1 MKTSLRS
8 KLTVSFVLVIIING
22 IVTSLVGVH
31 LIGDEI
37 IRRAQNNVRTDLNS
51 AREVYRERL
60 GEIRDVVRFTAVRSF
75 VKESLISGDF
85 ELTSAEFRAIR
96 VSESLDV
103 LSLANKDGVV
113 VFRARNPKAFG
124 DSQTEDQVVAAALYA
139 QKVVASTEILSRKEL
154 KEEDEELARQARV
167 RLIPTPMTT
176 PTQERVETSGMMLE
190 AAAPVFDSDGSLLGI
205 LYAGKLLNKNYEI
218 VDKVKDMVY
227 KGEKYKG
234 KDTGTVTVFQGDLR
248 ISTNVRS
255 SDGTRAIG
263 TRVSK
268 EVYDEVI
275 KKGVPWIGRAFVVNG
290 WYITAYEPIRNL
302 SGKVVGMLYVGML
315 EAPYV
320 DLKNRLV
327 FTFLGITLLT
337 AILLSFMVDFTTG
350 KIVNP
355 VKELLLATQKVAK
368 GDLTH
373 RVEMGSH
380 DEIGQLADS
389 FNMMT
394 TELEKAN
401 DKYQVLTRTLEDK
414 VRDKTRELKEAQD
427 HILRS
432 EKLSSLGKMAAG
444 IAHEINNP
452 LTSILIN
459 SHLIA
464 EKLTDEERQK
474 FEENIKLIIDETTR
488 SSSIVNGLLEFSR
501 QTPPEKKP
509 ADINEVIEETLVLL
523 KSQVLAH
530 NVEIDKELG
539 RDLPQITIDESK
551 IKQVFTNIILNALD
565 AMPSGGTLRV
575 NSRFSVERQC
585 VEVKFGDTGHG
596 ISAQDIGRIFDPFFT
611 TKGTKG
617 TGLGLSVSYGI
628 IEQHSGEIDVQSELG
643 KGTTVSVCLPMIEPK
658 RASATG
664 EKGRES
670 A

>member
-8 KLTVSFVLVIIING
+8 KLTISFVLVIIING
-22 IVTSLVGVH
+22 IVTSWMGAH

-60 GEIRDVVRFTAVRSF
+60 GEMRDVVRFTAVRSF
-75 VKESLISGDF
+75 MKESLLGTNW
-85 ELTSAEFRAIR
+85 ELTKAELQAIR
-96 VSESLDV
+96 RNESLDI
-103 LSLANKDGVV
+103 LSLADRNGVV
-113 VFRARNPKAFG
+113 LFRARNPESSG
-124 DSQTEDQVVAAALYA
+124 DSQIQDPVVAAALYTR
-139 QKVVASTEILSRKEL
+139 KVVAATEILSRQEL
-154 KEEDEELARQARV
+154 KEEGEDLAKQARV
-167 RLIPTPMTT
+167 RLVPTPMTA
-176 PTQERVETSGMMLE
+176 PTQERVETSGMILE
-190 AAAPVFDSDGSLLGI
+190 AAAPIFDDAGNLLGV

-234 KDTGTVTVFQGDLR
+234 KDTGTVTIFEGDLR
-248 ISTNVRS
+248 VSTNVRG
-255 SDGTRAIG
+255 SDGERAIG

-302 SGKVVGMLYVGML
+302 SGKVIGMLYVGML

-320 DLKNRLV
+320 DLRNRLV

-337 AILLSFMVDFTTG
+337 VVLLSLMVDFTTG

-355 VKELLLATQKVAK
+355 VKSLLFATQKVAE

-373 RVEMGSH
+373 RVEIGSH

-389 FNMMT
+389 FNKMT
-394 TELEKAN
+394 AELEKVSN
-401 DKYQVLTRTLEDK
+401 EYQALTRTLEDK
-414 VRDKTRELKEAQD
+414 VKDKTLELKEAQD
-427 HILRS
+427 HLVRS

-464 EKLTDEERQK
+464 EKLTDDEKQR
-474 FEENIKLIIDETTR
+474 FEENLNLIIDETTR
-488 SSSIVNGLLEFSR
+488 SSTIVNGLLEFSR
-501 QTPPEKKP
+501 QTSPEKKP
-509 ADINEVIEETLVLL
+509 ANVNEVTEETLVLL
-523 KSQVLAH
+523 RSQVLAH
-530 NVEIDKELG
+530 NVEIDKDLG
-539 RDLPQITIDESK
+539 NDLPKITIDENK
-551 IKQVFTNIILNALD
+551 IKQVFANIILNAVD
-565 AMPSGGTLRV
+565 AMPDGGTLSIS
-575 NSRFSVERQC
+575 SRFLVERHC
-585 VEVKFGDTGHG
+585 VEVSFRDTGHG
-596 ISAQDIGRIFDPFFT
+596 ILAQDIGKIFDPFFT

-628 IEQHSGEIDVQSELG
+628 VEQHSGEIDVQSEVG
-643 KGTTVSVCLPMIEPK
+643 KGTTVSVCLPVNESS
-658 RASATG
+658 RVQSTG

>member
-8 KLTVSFVLVIIING
+8 KLTISFVLVIIING
-22 IVTSLVGVH
+22 IVTSWMGAH

-60 GEIRDVVRFTAVRSF
+60 GEMRDVVRFTAVRSF
-75 VKESLISGDF
+75 MKESLLGTNW
-85 ELTSAEFRAIR
+85 ELTKAELQAIR
-96 VSESLDV
+96 RNESLDI
-103 LSLANKDGVV
+103 LSLADRNGVV
-113 VFRARNPKAFG
+113 LFRARNPESSG
-124 DSQTEDQVVAAALYA
+124 DSQIQDPVVAAALYTR
-139 QKVVASTEILSRKEL
+139 KVVAATEILSRQEL
-154 KEEDEELARQARV
+154 KEEGEDLAKQARV
-167 RLIPTPMTT
+167 RLVPTPMTA
-176 PTQERVETSGMMLE
+176 PTQERVETSGMILE
-190 AAAPVFDSDGSLLGI
+190 AAAPIFDDAGNLLGV

-234 KDTGTVTVFQGDLR
+234 KDTGTVTIFEGDLR
-248 ISTNVRS
+248 VSTNVRG
-255 SDGTRAIG
+255 SDGERAIG

-302 SGKVVGMLYVGML
+302 SGKVIGMLYVGML

-320 DLKNRLV
+320 DLRNRLV

-337 AILLSFMVDFTTG
+337 VVLLSLMVDFTTG

-355 VKELLLATQKVAK
+355 VKSLLFATQKVAE

-373 RVEMGSH
+373 RVEIGSH

-389 FNMMT
+389 FNKMT
-394 TELEKAN
+394 AELEKVSN
-401 DKYQVLTRTLEDK
+401 EYQALTRTLEDK
-414 VRDKTRELKEAQD
+414 VKDKTLELKEAQD
-427 HILRS
+427 HLVRS

-464 EKLTDEERQK
+464 EKLTDDEKQR
-474 FEENIKLIIDETTR
+474 FEENLNLIIDETTR
-488 SSSIVNGLLEFSR
+488 SSTIVNGLLEFSR
-501 QTPPEKKP
+501 QTSPEKKP
-509 ADINEVIEETLVLL
+509 ANVNEVTEETLVLL
-523 KSQVLAH
+523 RSQVLAH
-530 NVEIDKELG
+530 NVEIDKDLG
-539 RDLPQITIDESK
+539 NDLPKITIDENK
-551 IKQVFTNIILNALD
+551 IKQVFANIILNAVD
-565 AMPSGGTLRV
+565 AMPDGGTLSIS
-575 NSRFSVERQC
+575 SRFLVERHC
-585 VEVKFGDTGHG
+585 VEVSFRDTGHG
-596 ISAQDIGRIFDPFFT
+596 ILAQDIGKIFDPFFT

-628 IEQHSGEIDVQSELG
+628 VEQHSGEIDVQSEVG
-643 KGTTVSVCLPMIEPK
+643 KGTTVSVCLPVNEPSK
-658 RASATG
+658 VQSAG